1 MNEVSA
7 FVDLAAVEAWDAW
20 FRWRQGDQLHDISI
34 QDTWSRVART
44 LACAEKQSR
53 VGTFEQ
59 RLGDALSE
67 WRLLLDERVM
77 ASAGTNAPNWPDDEL
92 IAVLNPVNFIRT
104 PGTSQANLDLDAF
117 EATAELAVH
126 ALDNAAALC
135 ACSSSHSGLHL
146 RIGLMGMADTLA
158 LLGLRYDSEA
168 GRKLA
173 RDIAS
178 HLASGC
184 LYGSLRLSRERGARR
199 DVSECPTLGYKL
211 RELSAELAM
220 DAERLGLRQSRLT
233 AITSQR
239 RLALLANN
247 VTDAVDPLALDGRQ
261 RFDADGM
268 PPRSVHSS
276 GYVMAMARRMALSVE
291 SQAALMEAATA
302 SKEAQ
307 IELRAAMQMWIDE
320 PILYPLRG
328 DASAS
333 VVPDQVIT

>member
-1 MNEVSA
+1 MSEVSA
-7 FVDLAAVEAWDAW
+7 FIDLAAVEAWDAW
-20 FRWRQGDQLHDISI
+20 FRWRRGDELHDVSI
-34 QDTWSRVART
+34 HDTWSRVART
-44 LACAEKQSR
+44 LACAEKPGR
-53 VGTFEQ
+53 VGPFEQ
-59 RLGDALSE
+59 RLGDAFSE
-67 WRLLLDERVM
+67 WRLLLDERVL
-77 ASAGTNAPNWPDDEL
+77 ASAGTNAPAWPDDDL
-92 IAVLNPVNFIRT
+92 IAVLNPVNFIRA
-104 PGTSQANLDLDAF
+104 PGTGQASLDLEAF

-126 ALDNAAALC
+126 ALDNAAALS

-146 RIGLMGMADTLA
+146 RIGLIGLADTLA

-168 GRKLA
+168 GRRFA
-173 RDIAS
+173 RDVAN

-199 DVSECPTLGYKL
+199 DVSECPALGYKL

-247 VTDAVDPLALDGRQ
+247 VTDAVDPLLLDGRQ
-261 RFDADGM
+261 RIDTDGM
-268 PPRSVHSS
+268 PPRSVQSP
-276 GYVMAMARRMALSVE
+276 GYAMAMARRMALSVE

-302 SKEAQ
+302 SKKAQ

-328 DASAS
+328 DAPSSA
-333 VVPDQVIT
+333 VPDQVTL